1 MKHIALISIVAVSIF
16 SGYCYSANA
25 KKTTRLHDMTAPVA
39 ATAIVDGV
47 CVGGDMEGLA
57 CIR

>member
-1 MKHIALISIVAVSIF
+1 MKRIAIISIIAAAIF

-25 KKTTRLHDMTAPVA
+25 EKTARLYDMA

-47 CVGGDMEGLA
+47 CIGGDMEGLA
-57 CIR
+57 CIQ

>member
-1 MKHIALISIVAVSIF
+1 MKRITIISIIAATIF

-25 KKTTRLHDMTAPVA
+25 EKTARLYDMAAPAA

-47 CVGGDMEGLA
+47 CIGGDMEGLA
-57 CIR
+57 CIQ